1 MRFEETK
8 KEKDEKLI
16 YRFLAVCM
24 QQKQVRLQAHAL
36 SGPLGGGTLNSEAWH
51 VGGTFERTHCAQ

>member
-1 MRFEETK
+1 MRFEETE

-36 SGPLGGGTLNSEAWH
+36 SGPLGGGTLNSEVWH
-51 VGGTFERTHCAQ
+51 VGGTF